1 LGEPR
6 DQSEFRFRQSKIGNP
21 KSKIGCGVICVGLLV
36 QKYGGTSVAS
46 IERIKLVAAKVA
58 AAKRA
63 GKDVIVVVSAMAG
76 ETNRLIALAQEI
88 SQLPDER
95 EKDVLIATGEQVT
108 VALLSLALKEI
119 GQPARSYLGHQV
131 RIETDNAYGKARILS
146 IDSTKI
152 VEALK
157 TGEVVVI
164 AGFQGVDVD
173 DNITTLGRGGSDTS
187 AVALAAFLNA
197 EACEIYTDV
206 EGVFSTDPRICPKA
220 KKLGKVSYDEMIEL
234 ASTGAKVLEI
244 RSVEFAKKFAVRVH
258 VRSTFTELEGTWL
271 VEEDESMSDVLVSG
285 VACDKNEAKITLLRV
300 PDKPGLA
307 AQLFGPIA
315 DAHIVVDMIIQNA
328 SEDGTTDLTFTVP
341 KADHQRALAIVEKA
355 LPAVHAKGIK
365 VDPDIAKISVVGVG
379 MRTHAGVAA
388 TMFQVLAREQINIQ
402 MISTSEIKIS
412 VVIAAGQ
419 ADQAVRALHEAFITH

>member
-1 LGEPR
+1 M
-6 DQSEFRFRQSKIGNP
+6 S
-21 KSKIGCGVICVGLLV
+21 LLV

-46 IERIKLVAAKVA
+46 IERIKHVASKVA
-58 AAKRA
+58 AAKKA
-63 GKDVIVVVSAMAG
+63 GKDVVVVVSAMAG

-88 SQLPDER
+88 SPLPDER

-152 VEALK
+152 VQALK
-157 TGEVVVI
+157 AGEVVVV
-164 AGFQGVDVD
+164 AGFQGVDED

-206 EGVFSTDPRICPKA
+206 EGVFTADPRICPEA
-220 KKLGKVSYDEMIEL
+220 KKLKKVSYDEMIEL
-234 ASTGAKVLEI
+234 ASTGAKVLDI
-244 RSVEFAKKFAVRVH
+244 RSVEFAKNFSVPVH
-258 VRSTFTELEGTWL
+258 VRSTFSESEGTWL
-271 VEEDESMSDVLVSG
+271 VEEDESMNDVLVSG
-285 VACDKNEAKITLLRV
+285 VTCDKNEAKITLVRV

-307 AQLFGPIA
+307 AQVFGPIA

-328 SEDGTTDLTFTVP
+328 SEDGTTDMTFTVP
-341 KADHQRALAIVEKA
+341 KADHQQALAIVEKA
-355 LPAVHAKGIK
+355 LPAMHAKGIR
-365 VDPDIAKISVVGVG
+365 VDTDIAKVSVVGVG

-388 TMFQVLAREQINIQ
+388 TMFQALARENINIQ

-412 VVIAAGQ
+412 VVLDAKQ
-419 ADQAVRALHEAFITH
+419 SDQAVRALHDAFIGK